1 MKQIYETGFK
11 LLQLIMALHEGHS
24 MMLGSIALLGLAN
37 MVLFSLYQR
46 KRKWT
51 YVGNIDELYVMPM
64 KACKPKS
71 VPVAYFSQLGLVSGP
86 YIDRKFMLINEK

>member
-1 MKQIYETGFK
+1 
-11 LLQLIMALHEGHS
+11 MALTEGNKI
-24 MMLGSIALLGLAN
+24 MLESVALMGLAN
-37 MVLFSLYQR
+37 MILYYFYQR